1 MEIEKYTPEQ
11 IEELGKGARDFAFA
25 HGVVFTEL
33 SVSKEG
39 RNIATQIPIT
49 LFPSV
54 IPHGAF
60 VEAVSVQKA
69 YNKLYA
75 KIANDYE
82 FLRLHLQSITKYDE
96 FMNKLWNLYQKHR
109 EAVAHLKENQ
119 FQPLSLGVFRSDYT
133 VHQDDSFIGCKQVEF
148 NTISVSFGGVSKAV
162 SNLHAYCSQSGL
174 YRKPLT
180 TNYLTVNT
188 SVSGICTGISNA
200 VDAYRDYVKNITSKM
215 NIASDNTKPIVLFV
229 VKGGERNITDQRT
242 LEYELLNRFHV
253 ISKRIDIAELNSLIH
268 DKSSNKLYMKTSF
281 TTYEVAVV
289 YYRVGYALDD
299 YPSQEAWD
307 MRLTIENTLAIK
319 CPSISTHLAGSK
331 KIQQVLAESN
341 ALERF
346 LEGDELQAVRST
358 FADMYPLDD
367 TPRGKEGIKLAFEKP
382 EDFVLKPQ
390 REGGGNNTYG
400 KDIPGLLSKMPQ
412 EEWDSYILMRYI
424 NAVPSQNYILK
435 GERPE
440 KFDVVDEI
448 GILGTIVWNIKT
460 DEVVQNGQSGFI
472 CRTKPKKT
480 NEGGVATG
488 YASLSSI
495 ELSE

>member
-1 MEIEKYTPEQ
+1 
-11 IEELGKGARDFAFA
+11 
-25 HGVVFTEL
+25 
-33 SVSKEG
+33 
-39 RNIATQIPIT
+39 
-49 LFPSV
+49 
-54 IPHGAF
+54 
-60 VEAVSVQKA
+60 
-69 YNKLYA
+69 
-75 KIANDYE
+75 
-82 FLRLHLQSITKYDE
+82 
-96 FMNKLWNLYQKHR
+96 
-109 EAVAHLKENQ
+109 
-119 FQPLSLGVFRSDYT
+119 
-133 VHQDDSFIGCKQVEF
+133 
-148 NTISVSFGGVSKAV
+148 
-162 SNLHAYCSQSGL
+162 
-174 YRKPLT
+174 
-180 TNYLTVNT
+180 
-188 SVSGICTGISNA
+188 
-200 VDAYRDYVKNITSKM
+200 M

-253 ISKRIDIAELNSLIH
+253 ISKRIDIAELTSLIH

-299 YPSQEAWD
+299 YPSQERWD

-319 CPSISTHLAGSK
+319 CPSISTHLAGSE

-448 GILGTIVWNIKT
+448 GILGTIVWNINT